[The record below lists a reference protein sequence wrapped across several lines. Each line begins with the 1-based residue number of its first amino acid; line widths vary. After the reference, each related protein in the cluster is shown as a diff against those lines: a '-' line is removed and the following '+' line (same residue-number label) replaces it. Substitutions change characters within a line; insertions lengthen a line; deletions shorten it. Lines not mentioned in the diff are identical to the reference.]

1 MTRESTAPAE
11 PIGLPSDSD
20 RAAPPRRR
28 LLRVALMALVL
39 LGLAAGTS
47 FWLTSRPENGI
58 SFETAEV
65 ERGDLRI
72 KVTAT
77 GSLQPVNQVDVGTE
91 VSGTIVRVAVDFN
104 DRVETGQV
112 LAELDPD
119 QSRAKT
125 RQSEAALA
133 LAEASVLEAQATVT
147 ETANKLRRTRDM
159 IEKRL
164 ASPEELD
171 SAVANAERALAS
183 LAVARA
189 QVAQAQAELDA
200 NRRTL
205 EKTLIRSPID
215 GIVLLRQVEPGQTV
229 AASLQTPVLFNLAE
243 NLAQMELKV
252 AIDEADVGQV
262 AVGQSAEFVVDAYPD
277 RRFPA
282 TIAQVR
288 FAPETVS
295 GVVTYAALLDLD
307 NSDLALR
314 PGMTATAE
322 ILVQASDDVVLV
334 PNAAL
339 RFNPPQGA
347 VPKRGASNLLGMLMP
362 RPPATAK
369 RPRVPEERSG
379 KDAQAWISTDGE
391 PTRVPVEV
399 GASDGIMTQVLDD
412 SLAPG
417 TRVLVDVERKKP

>member
-1 MTRESTAPAE
+1 
-11 PIGLPSDSD
+11 
-20 RAAPPRRR
+20 
-28 LLRVALMALVL
+28 MASVL

-47 FWLTSRPENGI
+47 VWLASRPENGVT
-58 SFETAEV
+58 FETADV

-104 DRVETGQV
+104 DRVETGQI

-119 QSRAKT
+119 QPGAKT

-133 LAEASVLEAQATVT
+133 LAEARVLEARATVT
-147 ETANKLRRTRDM
+147 ETANKQRRTRDL

-183 LAVARA
+183 LAVAQA

-205 EKTLIRSPID
+205 EKTVIRSPID
-215 GIVLLRQVEPGQTV
+215 GIVLMRQVEPGQTV

-322 ILVQASDDVVLV
+322 ILVRALDDVVLV

-362 RPPATAK
+362 RPPPAPK
-369 RPRVPEERSG
+369 RPRPPAERSG
-379 KDAQAWISTDGE
+379 KEAQVWISIDGE
-391 PTRVPVEV
+391 PTRVPVKV
-399 GASDGIMTQVLDD
+399 GPSDGLMTQILDAGV
-412 SLAPG
+412 APG

>member
-1 MTRESTAPAE
+1 
-11 PIGLPSDSD
+11 
-20 RAAPPRRR
+20 
-28 LLRVALMALVL
+28 MASLL

-47 FWLTSRPENGI
+47 VWLTSRPENGVN
-58 SFETAEV
+58 FETAEV

-72 KVTAT
+72 TVTAT

-104 DRVETGQV
+104 DRVETGQI

-119 QSRAKT
+119 QPGAKT

-133 LAEASVLEAQATVT
+133 LAEARVLEARATVT
-147 ETANKLRRTRDM
+147 ETANKQRRTRDL

-183 LAVARA
+183 LAVAQA

-205 EKTLIRSPID
+205 EKTVIRSPID
-215 GIVLLRQVEPGQTV
+215 GIVLMRQVEPGQTV

-322 ILVQASDDVVLV
+322 ILVRALDDVVLV

-339 RFNPPQGA
+339 RFNPPQDA

-362 RPPATAK
+362 RPPPAPK
-369 RPRVPEERSG
+369 RPRPPAERSG
-379 KDAQAWISTDGE
+379 KEAQVWISIDGE
-391 PTRVPVEV
+391 PTRVPVKV
-399 GASDGIMTQVLDD
+399 GASDGIMTQILDAGV
-412 SLAPG
+412 APG

>member
-1 MTRESTAPAE
+1 
-11 PIGLPSDSD
+11 
-20 RAAPPRRR
+20 
-28 LLRVALMALVL
+28 MALVL
-39 LGLAAGTS
+39 LGLAAGAS
-47 FWLTSRPENGI
+47 LWLTSRPENGI

-104 DRVETGQV
+104 DRVETGQI

-189 QVAQAQAELDA
+189 KVAQSQAELDA

-282 TIAQVR
+282 TISQVR

-322 ILVQASDDVVLV
+322 ILVQALDDVVLV

-339 RFNPPQGA
+339 RFNPPQDA

-362 RPPATAK
+362 RPPPTAK
-369 RPRVPEERSG
+369 RPRPPEGRSG
-379 KDAQAWISTDGE
+379 KEAQVWISTDGE
-391 PTRVPVEV
+391 PTRVPVKV

-417 TRVLVDVERKKP
+417 TQVLVDVERKKP

>member
-1 MTRESTAPAE
+1 
-11 PIGLPSDSD
+11 
-20 RAAPPRRR
+20 
-28 LLRVALMALVL
+28 MALVL

-47 FWLTSRPENGI
+47 VWLASRPENGVT
-58 SFETAEV
+58 FETADV

-104 DRVETGQV
+104 DRVETGQI

-119 QSRAKT
+119 QPGAKT

-133 LAEASVLEAQATVT
+133 LAEARVLEARATVT
-147 ETANKLRRTRDM
+147 ETANKQRRTRDL

-183 LAVARA
+183 LAVAQA

-205 EKTLIRSPID
+205 EKTVIRSPID
-215 GIVLLRQVEPGQTV
+215 GIVLMRQVEPGQTV

-322 ILVQASDDVVLV
+322 ILVRALDDVVLV

-362 RPPATAK
+362 RPPPAPK
-369 RPRVPEERSG
+369 RPRPPAERSG
-379 KDAQAWISTDGE
+379 KEAQVWISIDGE
-391 PTRVPVEV
+391 PTRVPVKV
-399 GASDGIMTQVLDD
+399 GASDGIMTQILDAGV
-412 SLAPG
+412 APG
-417 TRVLVDVERKKP
+417 TWVLVDVERKKP

>member
-1 MTRESTAPAE
+1 
-11 PIGLPSDSD
+11 
-20 RAAPPRRR
+20 
-28 LLRVALMALVL
+28 MASVL
-39 LGLAAGTS
+39 LGLAVGTS
-47 FWLTSRPENGI
+47 VWLASRPENGVT
-58 SFETAEV
+58 FETADV

-104 DRVETGQV
+104 DRVETGQI

-119 QSRAKT
+119 QPGAKT

-133 LAEASVLEAQATVT
+133 LAEARVLEARATVT
-147 ETANKLRRTRDM
+147 ETANKQRRTRDL

-183 LAVARA
+183 LAVAQA

-205 EKTLIRSPID
+205 EKTVIRSPID
-215 GIVLLRQVEPGQTV
+215 GIVLMRQVEPGQTV

-322 ILVQASDDVVLV
+322 ILVRALDDVVLV

-362 RPPATAK
+362 RPPPAPK
-369 RPRVPEERSG
+369 RPRPPAERSG
-379 KDAQAWISTDGE
+379 KEAQVWISIDGE
-391 PTRVPVEV
+391 PTRVPVKV
-399 GASDGIMTQVLDD
+399 GPSDGLMTQILDAGV
-412 SLAPG
+412 APG

>member
-1 MTRESTAPAE
+1 MTRESNVPTE
-11 PIGLPSDSD
+11 PIDRPSDSD

-28 LLRVALMALVL
+28 LLRIALMALVL
-39 LGLAAGTS
+39 LGLAAGAS
-47 FWLTSRPENGI
+47 LWLTSRPENGI

-104 DRVETGQV
+104 DRVETGQI

-189 QVAQAQAELDA
+189 KVAQSQAELDA

-282 TIAQVR
+282 TISQVR

-322 ILVQASDDVVLV
+322 ILVQALDDVVLV

-339 RFNPPQGA
+339 RFNPPQDA

-362 RPPATAK
+362 RPPPTAK
-369 RPRVPEERSG
+369 RPRPPEGRSG
-379 KDAQAWISTDGE
+379 KEAQVWISTDGE
-391 PTRVPVEV
+391 PTRVPVKV

-417 TRVLVDVERKKP
+417 TQVLVDVERKKP

>member
-1 MTRESTAPAE
+1 M
-11 PIGLPSDSD
+11 
-20 RAAPPRRR
+20 
-28 LLRVALMALVL
+28 VLVL
-39 LGLAAGTS
+39 LGLAVGTS
-47 FWLTSRPENGI
+47 VWLTSRPENGVT
-58 SFETAEV
+58 FETAEV

-72 KVTAT
+72 TVTAT

-104 DRVETGQV
+104 DRVETGQI

-119 QSRAKT
+119 QPGAKT

-133 LAEASVLEAQATVT
+133 LAEARVLEARATVT
-147 ETANKLRRTRDM
+147 ETANKQRRTRDL

-183 LAVARA
+183 LAVAQA

-205 EKTLIRSPID
+205 EKTVIRSPID
-215 GIVLLRQVEPGQTV
+215 GIVLMRQVEPGQTV

-322 ILVQASDDVVLV
+322 ILVRALDDVVLV

-362 RPPATAK
+362 RPPPAPK
-369 RPRVPEERSG
+369 RPRPPAERSG
-379 KDAQAWISTDGE
+379 KEAQVWISIDGE
-391 PTRVPVEV
+391 PTRVPVKV
-399 GASDGIMTQVLDD
+399 GASDGIMTQILDAGV
-412 SLAPG
+412 APG

>member
-1 MTRESTAPAE
+1 
-11 PIGLPSDSD
+11 
-20 RAAPPRRR
+20 
-28 LLRVALMALVL
+28 MASVL

-47 FWLTSRPENGI
+47 VWLASRPENGVT
-58 SFETAEV
+58 FETADV

-104 DRVETGQV
+104 DRVETGQI

-119 QSRAKT
+119 QPGAKT

-133 LAEASVLEAQATVT
+133 LAEARVLEARATVT
-147 ETANKLRRTRDM
+147 ETANKQRRTRDL

-183 LAVARA
+183 LAVAQA

-205 EKTLIRSPID
+205 EKTVIRSPID
-215 GIVLLRQVEPGQTV
+215 GIVLMRQVEPGQTV

-322 ILVQASDDVVLV
+322 ILVRALDDVVLV

-362 RPPATAK
+362 RPPPAPK
-369 RPRVPEERSG
+369 RPRPPAEGSG
-379 KDAQAWISTDGE
+379 KEAQVWISIDGE
-391 PTRVPVEV
+391 PTRVPVKV
-399 GASDGIMTQVLDD
+399 GPSDGLMTQILDAGV
-412 SLAPG
+412 APG